1 MEYLDF
7 DNCYKHYIE
16 FLYVCKE
23 KLKEV
28 IVPNKMADFMWH
40 SHMQE
45 HAAYKKDCEMMV
57 GKMLNHVDE
66 YNEQELAGYWKNT
79 QKYKTKLLPAN

>member
-1 MEYLDF
+1 M
-7 DNCYKHYIE
+7 
-16 FLYVCKE
+16 
-23 KLKEV
+23 

-40 SHMQE
+40 SHIQE
-45 HAAYKKDCEMMV
+45 HAADKKDCEMMV

-79 QKYKTKLLPAN
+79 QKYK